1 MSEHDIQSA
10 IIVTL
15 SDRVDWFR
23 NNVGCYDA
31 NPECPHCGKRKVL
44 KYGKR
49 WVHYGVGGPGGA
61 DLVGLERGTGRL
73 VVCEVKRPGER
84 PREDQ
89 EAFLE
94 RIRLSGGIAFWA
106 DSVRMAVE
114 GMR

>member
-1 MSEHDIQSA
+1 MGA
-10 IIVTL
+10 
-15 SDRVDWFR
+15 
-23 NNVGCYDA
+23 YDA
-31 NPECPHCGKRKVL
+31 NPECPHCGRRRSAKH
-44 KYGKR
+44 GAR
-49 WVHYGVGGPGGA
+49 WVRYGVGGSGGA
-61 DLVGLERGTGRL
+61 DLVGLERSTGRL